1 MGFQLIILY
10 QYWFTGFPS
19 GSVVKNLPAN
29 VVDARDV
36 GWIPRLGRSPGV
48 RNGNP
53 QGQKESDMTEH
64 TYILALLAVAN
75 VSYLHKI

>member
-1 MGFQLIILY
+1 MQEMWVESL
-10 QYWFTGFPS
+10 
-19 GSVVKNLPAN
+19 
-29 VVDARDV
+29 
-36 GWIPRLGRSPGV
+36 GWEDSPGV